1 MLGIGITTRNR
12 PNVLAWALKHFKEFP
27 SSTSFS
33 LVVVDDCSAVEH
45 QVKNET
51 VVNDYAF
58 KYILNLERK
67 GIAGSKNVCLRALAE
82 CERVFLFDDD
92 CFPQHAFW
100 DLPFVRLEYIHNIG
114 HSSYIVHLA
123 DEKHQQ
129 QLLAQKKDFDV
140 YGNGQGMCLYFTRAC
155 LSKIG
160 EYDESFGIY
169 GYEHSDMSLRA
180 KAAGFCGG
188 EAGPYLCP
196 SEAKKFLYSL
206 DLDYGWLKRYTSLG
220 SFDFEF
226 DTSIKKEE
234 PLNDYLSISSK
245 VYREKKY

>member
-12 PNVLAWALKHFKEFP
+12 PPVLAWALKHFKEFP
-27 SSTSFS
+27 PSTSFS

-51 VVNDYAF
+51 TVNDYAF

-67 GIAGSKNVCLRALAE
+67 GIAGSKNVCLRALEE

-100 DLPFVRLEYIHNIG
+100 DLPFVRMEYIHNIG
-114 HSSYIVHLA
+114 HSSYIVILPVEHN
-123 DEKHQQ
+123 QSI
-129 QLLAQKKDFDV
+129 LAQKKDFDV
-140 YGNGQGMCLYFTRAC
+140 FGTGQGMCLFFTRAC

-160 EYDESFGIY
+160 EYDERFGIY

-180 KAAGFCGG
+180 KAAGFCGE
-188 EAGPYLCP
+188 EAGAYLCP

-206 DLDYGWLKRYTSLG
+206 DLDYTFLEKYTSLG

-226 DTSIKKEE
+226 DTSIKWEE
-234 PLNDYLSISSK
+234 KNEYMSVSSSVFNK
-245 VYREKKY
+245 KKY